1 MSDLSESRP
10 TTARRGSRGRPV
22 LWIVLALVLLLI
34 LAVAWVGVRG
44 LMAKR
49 DLEQSVQLVGTLRS
63 ELVSGDS
70 TAAQKTADDLQ
81 DHAAAARSLTG
92 DPVWSAFQVLPFV
105 GSNLRAVREVAVV
118 VDDVATG
125 AVKPV
130 AGVIG
135 DVNVKAF
142 APKDGK
148 VDLAPL
154 VKAQPAVQRAT
165 TTLAKADRDATAID
179 TSDTLSPVTRAV
191 NQLRNAVASVSAQA
205 DVANRAVQLAPAM
218 LGQDGDRRYLLLF
231 QNNAE
236 LRAGGGIPGAV
247 ALLDVRDGAIH
258 LSNQASGSSFGQTEQ
273 PVLPLSTDTKGLYGP
288 ITGEYMQDV
297 TLTPRFDV
305 SAELAREMW
314 KQRFGQQVDGV
325 LAMDPVTLASILEAT
340 GPVQLPTGDTLT
352 SDNAVKLLL
361 SDVYAKYPDGNVQDA
376 FFASAASA
384 VFVKVS
390 SGAFDPKAFIAA
402 LTDAVQENRLR
413 LWSADSAEQKPTAR
427 EQRRRAPVRDLPQ
440 RRHRREDGLLPAED
454 RRRRQRGLPRGRSPD
469 LGGPGHPEEHGT
481 CGRGHEPPGVRDG
494 RRELRSGAGQ
504 GPDERRGLRGGG
516 RDLPRLDAGRQ
527 SGCAAHRGGRSAPG
541 RTGPDPAR
549 ARAEHDVPRD
559 VPGVREAGKGR
570 CPGRVHPHD
579 HAVPGAA
586 RDRRLRETCGLT
598 SRFLDFPCP
607 IVPPFRGSF
616 ECPSRY
622 GSSGRVVCTG

>member
-1 MSDLSESRP
+1 MSDLPESRR

-22 LWIVLALVLLLI
+22 LWVVLALVLLLI

-63 ELVSGDS
+63 ELVSGNS

-92 DPVWSAFQVLPFV
+92 DPVWGAFQVLPFV

-154 VKAQPAVQRAT
+154 VKAQPAVQRAA

-179 TSDTLSPVTRAV
+179 TSDTLSPVTGAV
-191 NQLRNAVASVSAQA
+191 DQLRNAVASVARQA

-218 LGQDGDRRYLLLF
+218 LGHDGDRRYLLLF

-258 LSNQASGSSFGQTEQ
+258 LANQASGSSFGHAEQ
-273 PVLPLSTDTKGLYGP
+273 PVLPLSTDTVGLYGP
-288 ITGEYMQDV
+288 IVGEYMQDV

-305 SAELAREMW
+305 SARLAREMW
-314 KQRFGQQVDGV
+314 KQKYGQQVDGV
-325 LAMDPVTLASILEAT
+325 LSMDPVTLSYLLKAT
-340 GPVQLPTGDTLT
+340 GPVQLPTGDTLN
-352 SDNAVKLLL
+352 SGNAVKLLL
-361 SDVYAKYPDGNVQDA
+361 SDVYAKYPDPAMQDA

-384 VFVKVS
+384 VFDKVS
-390 SGAFDPKAFIAA
+390 SGAFDPKTFISA
-402 LTDAVQENRLR
+402 LTDGVQENRLR
-413 LWSADSAEQKPTAR
+413 LWSADSAERDRLDGTAVTGPLPTSSASERQFGVYLNDATGAKMDFYLQKTVAVGSAVCRADGRPTSVV
-427 EQRRRAPVRDLPQ
+427 QVTLKNTAPADAATS
-440 RRHRREDGLLPAED
+440 LPAYVTGGGNFGVEPGNV
-454 RRRRQRGLPRGRSPD
+454 QTNVAVYAAKGEIY
-469 LGGPGHPEEHGT
+469 LGSTQDGKTAAPHTAVDGAHPVVQVQTLLAPGQSTTFRVTFLGT
-481 CGRGHEPPGVRDG
+481 
-494 RRELRSGAGQ
+494 AGQ
-504 GPDERRGLRGGG
+504 
-516 RDLPRLDAGRQ
+516 
-527 SGCAAHRGGRSAPG
+527 
-541 RTGPDPAR
+541 AR
-549 ARAEHDVPRD
+549 AAVRAMSTPTIVQTEVQPTTVDC
-559 VPGVREAGKGR
+559 GNSAG
-570 CPGRVHPHD
+570 
-579 HAVPGAA
+579 
-586 RDRRLRETCGLT
+586 
-598 SRFLDFPCP
+598 
-607 IVPPFRGSF
+607 
-616 ECPSRY
+616 
-622 GSSGRVVCTG
+622 

>member
-1 MSDLSESRP
+1 
-10 TTARRGSRGRPV
+10 
-22 LWIVLALVLLLI
+22 VLALVLLLI

-63 ELVSGDS
+63 QLVSGDS
-70 TAAQKTADDLQ
+70 TAAQKTSDDLQ

-130 AGVIG
+130 AGIIG

-165 TTLAKADRDATAID
+165 TTLAKADRDAAAID
-179 TSDTLSPVTRAV
+179 TSDTLSPVTSAV
-191 NQLRNAVASVSAQA
+191 NQLRNAVASVAGQA

-218 LGQDGDRRYLLLF
+218 LGHDGDRRYLLLF

-247 ALLDVRDGAIH
+247 ALLDVKDGAIH
-258 LSNQASGSSFGQTEQ
+258 LSNQASGASFGQAEQ
-273 PVLPLSTDTKGLYGP
+273 PVLPLSTDTQGLYGA

-305 SAELAREMW
+305 SAKLAREMW
-314 KQRFGQQVDGV
+314 KQKFGQQVDGV
-325 LAMDPVTLASILEAT
+325 LAMDPVTLAYLLKAT

-361 SDVYAKYPDGNVQDA
+361 SDVYAKYPDPQVQDA

-384 VFVKVS
+384 VFDKVS
-390 SGAFDPKAFIAA
+390 SGTFDPKAFISA
-402 LTDAVQENRLR
+402 LTDGVQENRLR
-413 LWSADSAEQKPTAR
+413 LWSADKSEQTQLDGTAVAGPLPTSSASERQFGVYLNDATGAKMDFWLQKTIAVGSAVCRADGRPTSVV
-427 EQRRRAPVRDLPQ
+427 QVTLKNTAPADAATS
-440 RRHRREDGLLPAED
+440 LPAYV
-454 RRRRQRGLPRGRSPD
+454 
-469 LGGPGHPEEHGT
+469 T
-481 CGRGHEPPGVRDG
+481 
-494 RRELRSGAGQ
+494 
-504 GPDERRGLRGGG
+504 GGG
-516 RDLPRLDAGRQ
+516 DFGV
-527 SGCAAHRGGRSAPG
+527 APG
-541 RTGPDPAR
+541 KVQTNLAVYAAKDEIYLGSTQDGKAAAPHTAVDGDHPVVQVQTLLAPGQSTTFRVTFLGSAKQAKAAVTAVSTPTIVQSAVQPATV
-549 ARAEHDVPRD
+549 DCGKP
-559 VPGVREAGKGR
+559 AG
-570 CPGRVHPHD
+570 
-579 HAVPGAA
+579 
-586 RDRRLRETCGLT
+586 
-598 SRFLDFPCP
+598 
-607 IVPPFRGSF
+607 
-616 ECPSRY
+616 
-622 GSSGRVVCTG
+622 

>member
-10 TTARRGSRGRPV
+10 TTARRGSRGRLV
-22 LWIVLALVLLLI
+22 LWVVLALVLLLI
-34 LAVAWVGVRG
+34 LAVAWIGVRG

-179 TSDTLSPVTRAV
+179 TSDTLSPVTGAV

-273 PVLPLSTDTKGLYGP
+273 PVLPLSTDTQGLYGP

-325 LAMDPVTLASILEAT
+325 LAMDPVTLASILKAT

-384 VFVKVS
+384 VFDKVS
-390 SGAFDPKAFIAA
+390 SGAFDPKAFISA
-402 LTDAVQENRLR
+402 LTDGVQENRLR
-413 LWSADSAEQKPTAR
+413 LWSADSAEQKRLVGTAV
-427 EQRRRAPVRDLPQ
+427 AGP
-440 RRHRREDGLLPAED
+440 LPASSASE
-454 RRRRQRGLPRGRSPD
+454 RQFGIYLNDATGAKMDFYLQKTVAVGSAVCRA
-469 LGGPGHPEEHGT
+469 
-481 CGRGHEPPGVRDG
+481 DG
-494 RRELRSGAGQ
+494 RPTSVVQVTLKNTAPADAATSLPEYVT
-504 GPDERRGLRGGG
+504 GGG
-516 RDLPRLDAGRQ
+516 NFGVEPGKVQTNVAVY
-527 SGCAAHRGGRSAPG
+527 AAEGEIYLGSTQDGKAAAPHTAVDGDHPVVQVQTLLAPG
-541 RTGPDPAR
+541 QSTTFRVTFLGSAKQAKAAVTAVSTPTIEQSPVQPAMVDCGK
-549 ARAEHDVPRD
+549 A
-559 VPGVREAGKGR
+559 AG
-570 CPGRVHPHD
+570 
-579 HAVPGAA
+579 
-586 RDRRLRETCGLT
+586 
-598 SRFLDFPCP
+598 
-607 IVPPFRGSF
+607 
-616 ECPSRY
+616 
-622 GSSGRVVCTG
+622 